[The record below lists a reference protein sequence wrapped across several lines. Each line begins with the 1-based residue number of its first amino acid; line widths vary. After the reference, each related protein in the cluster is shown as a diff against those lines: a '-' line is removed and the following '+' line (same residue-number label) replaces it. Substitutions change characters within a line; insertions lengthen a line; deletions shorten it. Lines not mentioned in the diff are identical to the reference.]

1 MRLFVFIITII
12 ISLGDSHAQKPT
24 DSVKSYMVNSV
35 KEIKQFSEKD
45 LFFTFHG
52 TIKYKSEKFQVYD
65 FGFNPV
71 LHEPYLYILFYNC
84 NTCENLILGKKE
96 LLNDILD
103 LNNMYINS
111 TNFSKKLYSELFKIL
126 KNDYLPGKKGEIIT
140 REEFNKMKK

>member
-1 MRLFVFIITII
+1 MRFFVLTII
-12 ISLGDSHAQKPT
+12 SIISFGCSHAQKST
-24 DSVKSYMVNSV
+24 DPLKSYMVNSV

-84 NTCENLILGKKE
+84 NTCDNLILGKKE
-96 LLNDILD
+96 LLNDLLD
-103 LNNMYINS
+103 LNSIYINS
-111 TNFSKKLYSELFKIL
+111 ANFDKKLYSELFKIL